1 MNSQKD
7 FFQSEEIHPVK
18 SSSAKSETGAEQ
30 FNGLKE
36 KREERIALLNILE
49 DIEESREKIEEE
61 KNKTLAI
68 IYNFTDGLFLFD
80 KENNL
85 FLINPQAEAFFN
97 IKSKD
102 VTNKTI
108 SNLSGFPTLKPLI
121 HLLSSQQ
128 PNVKTIKKIFRKEM
142 KLRKNLILEVSAI
155 PIKKEEKNLGTLI
168 ILHNIT
174 REKKIE
180 RIKTEFV
187 SLAAHQLR
195 TPLSAIKWTLKM
207 LLDEDLGKINEEQ
220 REFVEKTY
228 ESNERMISL
237 INDLLDVTRIEE
249 GGYLF
254 KPILADIQNIIQLI
268 INSYKEQIQERK
280 IKFEFK
286 KPKTK
291 APKVKVDV
299 EKIKLVISN
308 LLDNAISY
316 TKPGGSVL
324 VSLKYDKKKIE
335 ISIKDTGVGIIKD
348 QQERVFSKFFRGA
361 NVIRME
367 TDGSG
372 LGLFITKNIIEA
384 HGGKIWFE
392 SEENKGTT
400 FCFTLPI
407 KRNIIK

>member
-1 MNSQKD
+1 MN
-7 FFQSEEIHPVK
+7 
-18 SSSAKSETGAEQ
+18 
-30 FNGLKE
+30 KE

-49 DIEESREKIEEE
+49 DVEESRKRIEEE

-68 IYNFTDGLFLFD
+68 IDNFTDGLFIFD
-80 KENNL
+80 EENNL

-97 IKSKD
+97 VKSKD

-108 SNLSGFPTLKPLI
+108 FELSVFPTLKPLI
-121 HLLSSQQ
+121 DILSSQRAQ
-128 PNVKTIKKIFRKEM
+128 GKAIKKVFRKEI
-142 KLRKNLILEVSAI
+142 KLRKNLILEASAI
-155 PIKKEEKNLGTLI
+155 SIKREQKNLGTLI

-220 REFVEKTY
+220 REFIEKTY
-228 ESNERMISL
+228 KSNERMISL
-237 INDLLDVTRIEE
+237 INALLDVTRIEE

-254 KPILADIQNIIQLI
+254 KPTLCDIQDIIQSV
-268 INSYKEQIQERK
+268 INSYKDKIQKRK
-280 IKFEFK
+280 IKLVFK
-286 KPKTK
+286 KTKTK
-291 APKVKVDV
+291 APEVKVDS
-299 EKIKLVISN
+299 EKIKLVIDN
-308 LLDNAISY
+308 LLDNALSY
-316 TKPGGSVL
+316 TKAGGSVL

-335 ISIKDTGVGIIKD
+335 FSIKDTGIGIIKD

-367 TDGSG
+367 TDGTG
-372 LGLFITKNIIEA
+372 LGLFIGRNIIES
-384 HGGKIWFE
+384 HGGKIWFT

-400 FCFTLPI
+400 FYFTLPI
-407 KRNIIK
+407 KRDILK